1 MSAENGKKIVLGI
14 GAYLILKSVLN
25 LILGFSTAN
34 VVYLILFVVF
44 AVLLVMHFR
53 GLPSFSPLLFK
64 GFLAIVFLMNIGN
77 NLANIGG
84 NWIYLVEG
92 LLDVGC
98 AALLV
103 LQKDVRAYF
112 K

>member
-44 AVLLVMHFR
+44 AVLLVMR
-53 GLPSFSPLLFK
+53 IPL
-64 GFLAIVFLMNIGN
+64 
-77 NLANIGG
+77 
-84 NWIYLVEG
+84 
-92 LLDVGC
+92 
-98 AALLV
+98 ALIHI
-103 LQKDVRAYF
+103 
-112 K
+112 

>member
-44 AVLLVMHFR
+44 AVLLVMR
-53 GLPSFSPLLFK
+53 IPYISYIVA
-64 GFLAIVFLMNIGN
+64 GFLAILIIMNIGK

>member
-44 AVLLVMHFR
+44 AVLLVMR
-53 GLPSFSPLLFK
+53 IPYISYIVAGL
-64 GFLAIVFLMNIGN
+64 LAIVFLMNIGN

>member
-44 AVLLVMHFR
+44 AVLLVMR
-53 GLPSFSPLLFK
+53 IPNISYIVA

-77 NLANIGG
+77 NLANIGS

>member
-25 LILGFSTAN
+25 LIL
-34 VVYLILFVVF
+34 FVVF
-44 AVLLVMHFR
+44 AVLLVMR
-53 GLPSFSPLLFK
+53 IPYISYIVA

>member
-44 AVLLVMHFR
+44 AVLLVMR
-53 GLPSFSPLLFK
+53 IPYISYIVA

-98 AALLV
+98 VALLV

>member
-44 AVLLVMHFR
+44 AVLLVMR
-53 GLPSFSPLLFK
+53 IPYISYIVA
-64 GFLAIVFLMNIGN
+64 GFLAIVVLMNIGN

>member
-25 LILGFSTAN
+25 LIFGFSTAN

-44 AVLLVMHFR
+44 AVLLVMR
-53 GLPSFSPLLFK
+53 IPYISYVVA